1 MRLSRILLIA
11 LAAMALVVGSAS
23 PGGAAAM
30 SAHGDPLVRLNTN
43 QSSNWGGYM
52 QGSIEKGL
60 KVFTQIAGDWVVPTA
75 TQHAARTAEYSSVWI
90 GIGGG
95 CLDANCLTQDE
106 TLIQT
111 GTEEDVATDGTASY
125 SAWWEII
132 PGPSIAISNMPVSP
146 GDAFHADIRE
156 LGAAGSNVWTIT
168 LTNVTRNQTFTQT
181 VPYASGHGSAEWITE
196 TPLLLGTNAG
206 FSVMPNL
213 GTVSFTNAQTNSG
226 SADLVAPEKIELMS
240 GSTKIVEPS
249 NPLSA
254 TSFHDCVWSSTC
266 S

>member
-1 MRLSRILLIA
+1 MRLLRILLIPA
-11 LAAMALVVGSAS
+11 VACLLVMGSATA
-23 PGGAAAM
+23 GGAAGLA
-30 SAHGDPLVRLNTN
+30 SHGQTLARVSTN

-52 QGSIEKGL
+52 QGTIEKGG
-60 KVFTQIAGDWVVPTA
+60 KIFTQIAGDWVVPTA
-75 TQHAARTAEYSSVWI
+75 SQHTRGADEYSSVWI

-95 CLDANCLTQDE
+95 CLDANCLTQDQ

-111 GTEEDVATDGTASY
+111 GTEQDVAADGTPSY

-132 PGPSIAISNMPVSP
+132 PGPSLEITNMPVNP

-156 LGAAGSNVWTIT
+156 VGTTGSNVWTIT
-168 LTNVTRNQTFTQT
+168 LTSVTRNVTFTQT

-196 TPLLLGTNAG
+196 TPLILGTNAG
-206 FSVMPNL
+206 FASMPNL
-213 GTVSFTNAQTNSG
+213 GTVSFTNAQTNSA
-226 SADLVAPEKIELMS
+226 SAALIASEKIELVS
-240 GSTKIVEPS
+240 GSTKVVEPS

-254 TSFHDCVWSSTC
+254 TSFHDCVWSATC